1 MRQDEIVANHVT
13 STSLS
18 FQRKGFH
25 NFTFYCLVLK
35 GLSKLSLL
43 EIQTCVSGKL
53 KNMRLEKKELF
64 KLLHGKHTFTVKPVF
79 QLCPRIN

>member
-25 NFTFYCLVLK
+25 NFMFYCLVLK

-53 KNMRLEKKELF
+53 KNMRLEKKSYLSYCMGNT
-64 KLLHGKHTFTVKPVF
+64 LS
-79 QLCPRIN
+79 Q